1 MTTVAFLS
9 LFFGLISGPY
19 PIELAV
25 DGPVAAVEVQV
36 DGHVAGRIEQP
47 PWKATLDFGPALL
60 PHQIVAR
67 ALDSRGNEIA
77 SSEEWANLPHS
88 LTKADIVLE
97 QEGAGPPKAA
107 TVVWKNLGG
116 EEVRSV
122 ALTFDGQPVKLDRDR
137 RGVLPKHDLKSLH
150 TLSALVTFKSYRTIR
165 TEMTYGGEY
174 GSEVSTE
181 LTGVPVRAK
190 TGRPPSAGQLA
201 GWLTEEGKPLSVNA
215 VEEGPAQ
222 LFVVRGFFED
232 DFTAKASKLRNLTGN
247 LLGETD
253 QYLMVSTAAQRFAG
267 SDESSD
273 LFLITPP
280 ATFGRGG
287 DLFHSVRKWNV
298 PKPAPGSIRIADAVA
313 SAGLAAM
320 RENRRRA
327 LLLLLAGD
335 PEDVSVYDPAVVRG
349 FLAALRVPL
358 FVWYLGT
365 PRPGSTAAA
374 WNAEEISQTWH
385 VAAAAERIR
394 KELDSQ
400 RIVMVDG
407 RHLPQSVALSP
418 AASAAGLE
426 LVGSAP

>member
-19 PIELAV
+19 HVELAV
-25 DGPVAAVEVQV
+25 DGAVAAVEVQV
-36 DGHVAGRIEQP
+36 DGHAAGRIEEP

-67 ALDSRGNEIA
+67 ALDSQGREIA
-77 SSEEWANLPHS
+77 RTEERANLPHP
-88 LTKADIVLE
+88 LTKVDIVLE
-97 QEGAGPPKAA
+97 QDGDQPPKAA
-107 TVVWKNLGG
+107 AVVWKNLAG

-122 ALTFDGQPVKLDRDR
+122 ALTFDGAPVKLDRDR
-137 RGVLPKHDLKSLH
+137 RGALPKHDFKSLH

-165 TEMTYGGEY
+165 KELTYGGEY
-174 GSEVSTE
+174 GSEISTE
-181 LTGVPVRAK
+181 LTGVPVRVTNGK
-190 TGRPPSAGQLA
+190 PPAAGQLA
-201 GWLTEEGKPLSVNA
+201 GWLTEAGQPLSVNA

-222 LFVVRGFFED
+222 LFVVCGALEKD
-232 DFTAKASKLRNLTGN
+232 LVKKGSKLRNLTEKLIGSGDEI
-247 LLGETD
+247 LFVSPSPRRIASGGERTD
-253 QYLMVSTAAQRFAG
+253 LFTVTAPGRGPVQDLFRLMRKSGLPELTEGSQRF
-267 SDESSD
+267 
-273 LFLITPP
+273 
-280 ATFGRGG
+280 
-287 DLFHSVRKWNV
+287 
-298 PKPAPGSIRIADAVA
+298 ADAVA
-313 SAGLAAM
+313 SAGLMAM

-327 LLLLLAGD
+327 VLLVLGD
-335 PEDVSVYDPAVVRG
+335 GEEDVSVYDAASVRG

-365 PRPGSTAAA
+365 PKPGSTAAA
-374 WNAEEISQTWH
+374 WGAEEIVQTWH

-394 KELDSQ
+394 KDLDSQ

-418 AASAAGLE
+418 AASTAGLE